1 MIGHVGSRVGALIDG
16 QLHRD
21 EAERLWG
28 HVHGCQRC
36 RARVEREGWV
46 KMQLAGLASTWP
58 VSAPLGLRA
67 GIAEGASLQGHPQAA
82 PGATPAG
89 RTLQDHRGLVTVAVL
104 GASSLGAAMVGVIA
118 LSVTSDGP
126 TDRRPA
132 VTSFQTTTTVPA
144 SARSVEP

>member
-1 MIGHVGSRVGALIDG
+1 MIGHVGSRVGALVDG
-16 QLHRD
+16 QLPLQ

-28 HVHGCQRC
+28 HVHGCARC

-67 GIAEGASLQGHPQAA
+67 GIAEGASLAGGVPVAQGAA
-82 PGATPAG
+82 VGG
-89 RTLQDHRGLVTVAVL
+89 RPSPDHRGLVTVAVV
-104 GASSLGAAMVGVIA
+104 GATSLGAAMVGVIA
-118 LSVTSDGP
+118 MSVTSQGP
-126 TDRRPA
+126 TDGGPA

-144 SARSVEP
+144 RARSVEP